1 MGSAQSSRRAVSAE
15 RRPSRAHRA
24 LRDGLIVCCLLAAAF
39 GGPAL
44 AQSDAGQANTGQL
57 SSGEASGALEEAD
70 LRTAVAELETLARF
84 YGDIAARDSNSF
96 ASTRWAELQGNYR
109 ALAERLRALLDAGRL
124 RVVDLPE
131 GALRVSPDGLV
142 EIDARLDGQWLP
154 SLVRF
159 SRLRNRGGESN
170 SDQLLPVMIQAL
182 AQVEPAA
189 DWRWFDDHVRRSGTL
204 APVAQQTAS
213 RADLARYFYLKDSYL
228 SLSMQRIAEGDPGL
242 RHAWARR
249 QMRAFTEVRSLRR
262 GFAGRFGSG
271 PAELLRQDWSN
282 YVALVDGFAVTRG
295 WLMLDPTLR
304 LTQAAEPPPPGTI
317 RRAADEI
324 VSAQQSSIMALRDGQ
339 RPPGISPTPLADGA
353 GASPVIGPSLAALV
367 EGADRLAAQQALG
380 GEVAASIPLQALM
393 LRPEIRSSQSDS
405 AEFRAFAA
413 RLKEVLE
420 QPDPNV
426 ELAEREEALQ
436 AAEEQLRALEA
447 RVNELEPVEQEVA
460 VLQEQVEVLR
470 GAEEQVA
477 VLEEE
482 VAGLRETEQQVA
494 DLQEQVGALDEAQD
508 EVAALRAQVEN
519 LDTALDV
526 RDEQTAMLQE
536 QLAEAQRDPASAIVP
551 AVTRIEQR
559 QLYMMAAIGVM
570 FILTVIV
577 WLWRRDRQVVIYEER
592 PAPRQVAPPPK
603 LLTAPVSGAQVSGRS
618 PLAEAPS
625 PPDVIDVG
633 PEEKRDGDV
642 DVAAQS
648 NGADLGSPEAGL
660 AGAGAGEEHLR
671 KAAAAVQAAAL
682 GDEER
687 IASHPIVK
695 ALRKG
700 NLPLFELLFAE
711 LTELRSPQL
720 QRIVYGGGGEDLAI
734 ACRAVGVDKLLFG
747 AIFLL
752 TDHLRGGDADTDP
765 ERVAAI
771 LSVYD
776 RTAPETAKR
785 ALLKWQRNWGTETVD
800 EPSLAD

>member
-1 MGSAQSSRRAVSAE
+1 MG
-15 RRPSRAHRA
+15 
-24 LRDGLIVCCLLAAAF
+24 
-39 GGPAL
+39 
-44 AQSDAGQANTGQL
+44 AGQLGTEQFTADQ
-57 SSGEASGALEEAD
+57 ASGALEEAD
-70 LRTAVAELETLARF
+70 LRTAVAELEALARF
-84 YGDIAARDSNSF
+84 YGDIAARDSNTF

-109 ALAERLRALLDAGRL
+109 ALAERLRALLDAGQL
-124 RVVDLPE
+124 RIVDLPE

-142 EIDARLDGQWLP
+142 EIDVRLDGQWLP

-159 SRLRNRGGESN
+159 SRLREGGGESN
-170 SDQLLPVMIQAL
+170 SDQLLPVMIEAL
-182 AQVEPAA
+182 SQVEPSA

-213 RADLARYFYLKDSYL
+213 RADLARYFFLKDSYL

-249 QMRAFTEVRSLRR
+249 QMRAFTEVRSLRHD
-262 GFAGRFGSG
+262 FAERFGSG

-304 LTQAAEPPPPGTI
+304 LTQAAEPLPPGTI
-317 RRAADEI
+317 RQAADEI

-353 GASPVIGPSLAALV
+353 GAGPAIGPSLASLV

-420 QPDPNV
+420 QPDPSV
-426 ELAEREEALQ
+426 ELAQREEALQ

-447 RVNELEPVEQEVA
+447 RVNELEPVEEEVA
-460 VLQEQVEVLR
+460 ALQEQVEVLR

-482 VAGLRETEQQVA
+482 VAGLREAEQQVA

-508 EVAALRAQVEN
+508 EVATLRAQVEN

-526 RDEQTAMLQE
+526 REEQTALLQE
-536 QLAEAQRDPASAIVP
+536 QLAEAQRDPAAAIAP

-603 LLTAPVSGAQVSGRS
+603 LLTGPVSGAPVSGRS
-618 PLAEAPS
+618 PLAEAPP
-625 PPDVIDVG
+625 PPDVIDVSA
-633 PEEKRDGDV
+633 EEEGRGENADA
-642 DVAAQS
+642 AAQG
-648 NGADLGSPEAGL
+648 NGAAARNGAGPGHQEAGL
-660 AGAGAGEEHLR
+660 AGVGQTGVKQTGLEQAGAGQAGAGQAGAGQAGAGQAEAGEEHL
-671 KAAAAVQAAAL
+671 
-682 GDEER
+682 
-687 IASHPIVK
+687 
-695 ALRKG
+695 
-700 NLPLFELLFAE
+700 
-711 LTELRSPQL
+711 
-720 QRIVYGGGGEDLAI
+720 
-734 ACRAVGVDKLLFG
+734 
-747 AIFLL
+747 
-752 TDHLRGGDADTDP
+752 
-765 ERVAAI
+765 
-771 LSVYD
+771 
-776 RTAPETAKR
+776 
-785 ALLKWQRNWGTETVD
+785 
-800 EPSLAD
+800 

>member
-1 MGSAQSSRRAVSAE
+1 MGPGQRGAE
-15 RRPSRAHRA
+15 Q
-24 LRDGLIVCCLLAAAF
+24 F
-39 GGPAL
+39 
-44 AQSDAGQANTGQL
+44 TGEQ
-57 SSGEASGALEEAD
+57 ASGALEEAD
-70 LRTAVAELETLARF
+70 LRTAVAELESLARF
-84 YGDIAARDSNSF
+84 YGNIAARDSNSF

-124 RVVDLPE
+124 RIADLPD

-142 EIDARLDGQWLP
+142 EIDVRLDGQWLP

-159 SRLRNRGGESN
+159 SRLREQGGASN
-170 SDQLLPVMIQAL
+170 SDQLLPIMIEAL
-182 AQVEPAA
+182 AQAEPSA

-213 RADLARYFYLKDSYL
+213 RADLARYFFLKDSYL

-317 RRAADEI
+317 RQAADEI

-339 RPPGISPTPLADGA
+339 RSPGISSTPLAGA
-353 GASPVIGPSLAALV
+353 AGESAMIGPSLAALV

-420 QPDPNV
+420 QPDPSV
-426 ELAEREEALQ
+426 ELARREEALE

-447 RVNELEPVEQEVA
+447 RVNELEPVEEEVA
-460 VLQEQVEVLR
+460 TLQERVEVLR

-482 VAGLRETEQQVA
+482 VAGLREAEQQVA
-494 DLQEQVGALDEAQD
+494 ELQEQVGALDEAQD

-536 QLAEAQRDPASAIVP
+536 QLAEAQRDPASAIAP

-603 LLTAPVSGAQVSGRS
+603 LLTGPMSGAPVSGAPVSGAPVSGEQVSGAAASGRS

-633 PEEKRDGDV
+633 PEEGHGDDV
-642 DVAAQS
+642 EVAAPA
-648 NGADLGSPEAGL
+648 NGADVGPPEARL
-660 AGAGAGEEHLR
+660 AGAGEDHLR
-671 KAAAAVQAAAL
+671 MAAAAVQAAAL

-687 IASHPIVK
+687 IADHPIVR